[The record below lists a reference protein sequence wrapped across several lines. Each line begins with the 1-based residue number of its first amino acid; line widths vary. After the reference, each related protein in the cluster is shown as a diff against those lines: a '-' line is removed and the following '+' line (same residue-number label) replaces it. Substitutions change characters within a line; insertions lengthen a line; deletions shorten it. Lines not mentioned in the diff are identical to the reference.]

1 MDFEELYQQ
10 YYRQVYGYAMTL
22 CRNPH
27 DARDITDETFFRA
40 FGGYHRFRGD
50 CSPGVWLCQIAKN
63 LFLSRCRKKSLDC
76 EAGPEPFEDVLAE
89 KLEDREEAMEIHRHL
104 HMLKEPYKEVFMLR
118 VFGELSFGQIGG
130 IFGKT
135 DSWARVTFFRA
146 KTELL
151 RQMGR

>member
-27 DARDITDETFFRA
+27 DARDITDETFFKA

-63 LFLSRCRKKSLDC
+63 LFP
-76 EAGPEPFEDVLAE
+76 AGNAVSTSSAGASASASSSGD
-89 KLEDREEAMEIHRHL
+89 
-104 HMLKEPYKEVFMLR
+104 
-118 VFGELSFGQIGG
+118 
-130 IFGKT
+130 
-135 DSWARVTFFRA
+135 
-146 KTELL
+146 
-151 RQMGR
+151 